1 VVARTAIHPKINHSP
16 NANFSS
22 ERRTMTDERMDVTTI
37 LAAIEAGDP
46 HAAEALLPLVY
57 DELRRLA
64 RARLAAEPPGRTI
77 QATELVHEAYLRLV
91 GADEQSLWTSRG
103 HFFGAAARAM
113 RRILIDRARMRHA
126 AKRGRDQE
134 RINFHSDLVVSLN
147 RDDKLILLD
156 SALERLECDD
166 PLKAK
171 LVELRF
177 FAGLTN
183 QEAAEQLG
191 ISTATATRHWAYARA
206 WLKREMS

>member
-1 VVARTAIHPKINHSP
+1 MTNGNGNV
-16 NANFSS
+16 
-22 ERRTMTDERMDVTTI
+22 TMI
-37 LAAIEAGDP
+37 LAVIEAGDP

-64 RARLAAEPPGRTI
+64 RARLAAEPSGQTI

-91 GADEQSLWTSRG
+91 GGDDPALWNGRG
-103 HFFGAAARAM
+103 HFFGAASRAM
-113 RRILIDRARMRHA
+113 RRILIDRARMRQS

-134 RINFHSDLVVSLN
+134 RINYHSDLAAAPD
-147 RDDKLILLD
+147 RDEKLLLLD
-156 SALERLECDD
+156 AALERLEGED
-166 PLKAK
+166 PVKAR

-183 QEAAEQLG
+183 GEAAEQLG

>member
-1 VVARTAIHPKINHSP
+1 
-16 NANFSS
+16 
-22 ERRTMTDERMDVTTI
+22 MTDSTPQVTVL
-37 LAAIEAGDP
+37 LAALEAGDP

-57 DELRRLA
+57 DELRHLA
-64 RARLAAEPPGRTI
+64 KARLAAEPPGQSI
-77 QATELVHEAYLRLV
+77 QATELVHEAYLRLI
-91 GADEQSLWTSRG
+91 GDDQTRWKSRG
-103 HFFGAAARAM
+103 YFFGAAARAM
-113 RRILIDRARMRHA
+113 RRILIDRARMRQA

-134 RINFHSDLVVSLN
+134 RINFYSDVAVAPD
-147 RDDKLILLD
+147 RDEKLMLLD
-156 SALERLECDD
+156 AALDRLESAD